1 MHVKSNY
8 ICGEFFILKTNRDIE
23 SVMNDQ
29 NVWEDLPQAI
39 FFSYRT
45 CQTTKKQKVLY
56 YQNWITNMKEVWCFN
71 FKIPTCK
78 WLVKTERVQ
87 VTSKQWQSQLWFPQV
102 TSSTRVFLVNNPLPL
117 PLLPLP
123 PLYDVLLLVVTNVT
137 CISLRSKELFIH
149 LTLACPWLILLGPV

>member
-1 MHVKSNY
+1 MFFIIDNARKSNY
-8 ICGEFFILKTNRDIE
+8 ICGEFFILKTNWDIE

-78 WLVKTERVQ
+78 WLVKTEWAQ
-87 VTSKQWQSQLWFPQV
+87 VTSKRWQSQLWFPKWHHHHHV
-102 TSSTRVFLVNNPLPL
+102 GDFILETRVFLVNNPLH
-117 PLLPLP
+117 LPLP
-123 PLYDVLLLVVTNVT
+123 PLPPPLSMVYYCQQLQM
-137 CISLRSKELFIH
+137 
-149 LTLACPWLILLGPV
+149 